1 MKANV
6 YKDALPACYYM
17 LMQAKTFVTSN
28 YLHPLIVY
36 YPTKGTAWHLFSAI
50 IFKNDTSNNN
60 KMCL

>member
-36 YPTKGTAWHLFSAI
+36 YPTKGTA
-50 IFKNDTSNNN
+50 
-60 KMCL
+60 